1 MSSNMIFPNPKKIV
15 CVTNRALCSNLEEQ
29 VGRICRAG
37 IKRIILREKDLAE
50 EEYTALA
57 KRILTV
63 CEENGAKLIIHN
75 FPETARV
82 LGISNLHLP
91 LHKMTREITEEFGAV
106 GCSVHSADEAKA
118 AEEMG
123 CSYITAG
130 HIFAT
135 DCKKGVPPRGL
146 EFLNAVCTSVNI
158 PVYAIGGISPENM
171 PLALKAGAEGV
182 CIMSA
187 LMRI

>member
-1 MSSNMIFPNPKKIV
+1 MNFPNPEKIV
-15 CVTNRALCSNLEEQ
+15 CVTNRALCANLAEQ
-29 VGRICRAG
+29 VERVCQAG

-57 KRILTV
+57 KRILEV
-63 CEENGAKLIIHN
+63 CEGNSAELIIHN
-75 FPETARV
+75 FPNAARA
-82 LGISNLHLP
+82 LGVRQIHLP
-91 LHKMTREITEEFGAV
+91 FHLLTKELTAEFNTV
-106 GCSVHSADEAKA
+106 GCSVHSVEEAKA
-118 AEEMG
+118 AEKMG

-146 EFLNAVCTSVNI
+146 EFLNAVCRSANI

-171 PLALKAGAEGV
+171 PLALKAGAAGV

>member
-1 MSSNMIFPNPKKIV
+1 M
-15 CVTNRALCSNLEEQ
+15 CQ
-29 VGRICRAG
+29 AG

-57 KRILTV
+57 KRILAV
-63 CEENGAKLIIHN
+63 CEENGAELIIHN
-75 FPETARV
+75 YPNAARA
-82 LGISNLHLP
+82 LGVRRVHLP
-91 LHKMTREITEEFGAV
+91 FHLLTKELTAEFDTV
-106 GCSVHSADEAKA
+106 GCSVHSVEEAKA

-146 EFLNAVCTSVNI
+146 EFLSEVCRSVNI

-171 PLALKAGAEGV
+171 PLALEAGAAGV
-182 CIMSA
+182 CVMST

>member
-1 MSSNMIFPNPKKIV
+1 MNFPNPEKIL
-15 CVTNRALCSNLEEQ
+15 CVTNRALCKSLEEQ
-29 VGRICRAG
+29 VGRVCQAG
-37 IKRIILREKDLAE
+37 IKRIILREKDLSE

-57 KRILTV
+57 KRILAV

-82 LGISNLHLP
+82 LGVSTLHLP
-91 LHKMTREITEEFGAV
+91 LHKMTREIAEEFGAV
-106 GCSVHSADEAKA
+106 GCSVHSVEEAKA

-146 EFLNAVCTSVNI
+146 EFLSEVCRSVNI
-158 PVYAIGGISPENM
+158 PVYAIGGITPENM
-171 PLALKAGAEGV
+171 PLAFEAGAAGV
-182 CIMSA
+182 CVMST